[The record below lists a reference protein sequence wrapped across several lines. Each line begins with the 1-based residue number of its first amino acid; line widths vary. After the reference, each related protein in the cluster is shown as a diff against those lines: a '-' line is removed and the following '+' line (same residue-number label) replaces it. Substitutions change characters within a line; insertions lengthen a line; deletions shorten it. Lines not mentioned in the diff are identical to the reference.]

1 MIIVCCVFLCA
12 GEMPTPRQS
21 PVEEREV
28 LSGEGRSNNNNM
40 ATDATTTNLLASVK
54 EQVCRT
60 VSICQCLAVGYVIWI
75 AAQTWVATDCRC
87 IKSTFCSLVKSHI
100 CIINSWVGKTRF
112 EDTNSWSTLNFRADN
127 LVSTVYSVVLFYF
140 NFIFIM
146 SSSYLFKNKILIYQ
160 FPHIWIW
167 ELIKSSFFKLF
178 IYYSISIF
186 ITNLF
191 ILRFTWNFRVRFI
204 KLLILFYSV
213 YYHVYYKSIWVLF
226 IIYLN
231 LSANLFKTR
240 FLFSIGLHWIW
251 GLFLVTVL
259 LYFILLT
266 KIC

>member
-127 LVSTVYSVVLFYF
+127 LVSAVYSVVLFYF

-178 IYYSISIF
+178 IYYLLTISIF

-191 ILRFTWNFRVRFI
+191 ILRFTWNFRVRFYQVTNF
-204 KLLILFYSV
+204 ILFS
-213 YYHVYYKSIWVLF
+213 LLPCLLQ
-226 IIYLN
+226 IYL
-231 LSANLFKTR
+231 SAFYHIFK
-240 FLFSIGLHWIW
+240 
-251 GLFLVTVL
+251 
-259 LYFILLT
+259 FISQSV
-266 KIC
+266 